1 MSTERPTGAAIL
13 RTLMELDTDWKA
25 GHLPLRTFCEIRT
38 DLPQGDPD
46 TSVTGIILG
55 ARYAFAFLGPY
66 VEDLLATLLEA
77 AQGHPR
83 IRSGATLPGT
93 RLSDDSIG
101 PTDAGD
107 SCWPLEFGG
116 GFDRGAVDR
125 LNKMLQPFEWR
136 QSAQKH
142 RPSRPDQLLIPSPGH
157 YAALQQ
163 AFALNRFQRVGG
175 SPFPRAVLDKGGTK
189 GFAEL
194 RPHSP
199 GEDLVLAPEE
209 IDAIAQRMWTQREE
223 MSDKDADTMDA
234 ISTSWIQAARSS
246 SDRVPVYIDDLLRQR
261 GLQQKKG
268 GQGRRGGFAPKQRR
282 DLWACLLR
290 LQDIWIDLAEVTLV
304 EEDRL
309 KRRRRKTRALQSR
322 AFVMTDR
329 VGQRRIDG
337 TMDVEA
343 ILVTPGEA
351 FGRFL
356 LGPGR
361 QLALLSS
368 KALRY
373 DPKRQHLEKRLA
385 RYLAWQW
392 RAGARQGNF
401 VRTYRVRTLGQEIGI
416 ELDSPRHPTRSR
428 DRLESALDRL
438 QHDGIIAAWQYLP
451 PWNEDALPRQRWL
464 PVWLEARIA
473 IEAPDIIKNAY
484 RKLDQGPK
492 QPAGLPKSDS
502 LAGRLRQT
510 RSGRGISQLA
520 LAEELGISQGYV
532 AQLERGREPSRN
544 LRRKLEHWIQ
554 NG

>member
-1 MSTERPTGAAIL
+1 MSKGQPTGAAIL

-25 GHLPLRTFCEIRT
+25 GRLPLNTFVQIRA
-38 DLPQGDPD
+38 DLPEADPD
-46 TSVTGIILG
+46 TSVTAIILG

-66 VEDLLATLLEA
+66 VEELFADLQEA
-77 AQGHPR
+77 AHDNTE
-83 IRSGATLPGT
+83 IKTGATLPGT
-93 RLSDDSIG
+93 RLGNDSIG

-107 SCWPLEFGG
+107 SCWPLVFGG
-116 GFDRGAVDR
+116 GLDHGAVDR
-125 LNKMLQPFEWR
+125 LTRMLQPFEWHK
-136 QSAQKH
+136 SAQK
-142 RPSRPDQLLIPSPGH
+142 RGPDQMLIPSPGH

-199 GEDLVLAPEE
+199 TDDLVLAPEE

-223 MSDKDADTMDA
+223 LSDKDADTMDA
-234 ISTSWIQAARSS
+234 ISTSWIQGARSS
-246 SDRVPVYIDDLLRQR
+246 SDRVPVYIDDLLHQR
-261 GLQQKKG
+261 GLLPKKG
-268 GQGRRGGFAPKQRR
+268 GKGRRGGFDPKQRR

-304 EEDRL
+304 EMDSN

-343 ILVTPGEA
+343 ILVIPGEA

-368 KALRY
+368 QALRY
-373 DPKRQHLEKRLA
+373 DPKRRRLEKRLA

-392 RAGARQGNF
+392 RAGARKGNF
-401 VRTYRVRTLGQEIGI
+401 VRTYRIRTLGQEIGI
-416 ELDSPRHPTRSR
+416 DLDRPRNPVRTRE
-428 DRLESALDRL
+428 RLEQALDRL
-438 QHDGIIAAWQYLP
+438 ERDGVIATWQYQE
-451 PWNEDALPRQRWL
+451 PWNEEKLPRKRWFSF
-464 PVWLEARIA
+464 WLDEALVA
-473 IEAPDIIKNAY
+473 VEAPDVIKDAY
-484 RKLDQGPK
+484 RKLEQA
-492 QPAGLPKSDS
+492 PARPARLPVGHDS
-502 LAGRLRQT
+502 WGGRLKQHRTERQL
-510 RSGRGISQLA
+510 SQMA
-520 LAEELGISQGYV
+520 AADQLGISQSYV
-532 AQLERGREPSRN
+532 AQLERGREPSRTV
-544 LRRKLEHWIQ
+544 RKKLEAWFQ

>member
-1 MSTERPTGAAIL
+1 MSEKRPTGVAIL
-13 RTLMELDTDWKA
+13 KALLDVGANWAA
-25 GHLPLRTFCEIRT
+25 GRMPLRFFAER
-38 DLPQGDPD
+38 DRSLPGKEAEAP
-46 TSVTGIILG
+46 TTALVFG
-55 ARYAFAFLGPY
+55 ARFSAIMLGPY
-66 VEDLLATLLEA
+66 AENLLAVLTEASQGEPEVEPCEVFSFGSFVAEDAIQRRDPEGADWLADEIDREALDRLTTLL
-77 AQGHPR
+77 R
-83 IRSGATLPGT
+83 
-93 RLSDDSIG
+93 
-101 PTDAGD
+101 
-107 SCWPLEFGG
+107 
-116 GFDRGAVDR
+116 
-125 LNKMLQPFEWR
+125 PFEWR
-136 QSAQKH
+136 STDERGH
-142 RPSRPDQLLIPSPGH
+142 DQLLIPSPGH

-163 AFALNRFQRVGG
+163 AFALNRFQKAGG

-194 RPHSP
+194 RPHAP
-199 GEDLVLAPEE
+199 AEDLVLAPEE

-223 MSDKDADTMDA
+223 LSDKDADTMDA
-234 ISTSWIQAARSS
+234 ISTSWIQGARSA

-261 GLQQKKG
+261 GLQPKKG

-304 EEDRL
+304 EEDRN

-368 KALRY
+368 QALRY

-428 DRLESALDRL
+428 ERLENALDRL
-438 QHDGIIAAWQYLP
+438 QQDGVIAAWQYLP
-451 PWNEDALPRQRWL
+451 PWSEDTLPRQRWL
-464 PVWLEARIA
+464 PIWLEARIA
-473 IEAPDIIKNAY
+473 IEAPDVIKDAY
-484 RKLDQGPK
+484 RKLEQAPK
-492 QPAGLPKSDS
+492 QPASLPKSDS

-510 RSGRGISQLA
+510 RSERGISQLA

-532 AQLERGREPSRN
+532 AQLERGREPSRS
-544 LRRKLEHWIQ
+544 LRKKLEDWLQ
-554 NG
+554 AS